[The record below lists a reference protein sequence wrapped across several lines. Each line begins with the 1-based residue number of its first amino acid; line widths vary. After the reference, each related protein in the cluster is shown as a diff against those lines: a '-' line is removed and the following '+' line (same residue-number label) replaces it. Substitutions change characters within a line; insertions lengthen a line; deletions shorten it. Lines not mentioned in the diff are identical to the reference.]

1 MMLTIGKLAKHCDM
15 NVETI
20 RYYQRIGL
28 LRVPKSTTAY
38 RYYNEQDIE
47 TLSFIQKAKDAGLQ
61 LSEIQELMT
70 LELDDRVQVRQ
81 VIEQRLAKIDQRI
94 QELQSLKLRLGS
106 WLDECKSSSEDC
118 CPILKALK
126 NSEKKILKK
135 PRTST
140 QSK

>member
-15 NVETI
+15 NVETV

-28 LRVPKSTTAY
+28 LRIPKSTTAY

-47 TLSFIQKAKDAGLQ
+47 TLSNIQKAKDAGLQ
-61 LSEIQELMT
+61 LSEIQELLT
-70 LELDDRVQVRQ
+70 LELDDRIQVRQ
-81 VIEQRLAKIDQRI
+81 VIEQRLEKIDQRI
-94 QELQSLKLRLGS
+94 RELQSLKLRLVS

-126 NSEKKILKK
+126 NSE
-135 PRTST
+135 
-140 QSK
+140 

>member
-1 MMLTIGKLAKHCDM
+1 MMLTIGKLANHCDM
-15 NVETI
+15 TVETV

-28 LRVPKSTTAY
+28 LRIPKSTTAY

-61 LSEIQELMT
+61 LSEIQELLT
-70 LELDDRVQVRQ
+70 LELDDRIQVRQ
-81 VIEQRLAKIDQRI
+81 VIEQRLEKIDQRI
-94 QELQSLKLRLGS
+94 RELHSLKLRLVS

-126 NSEKKILKK
+126 NSE
-135 PRTST
+135 
-140 QSK
+140 

>member
-15 NVETI
+15 NVETV

-28 LRVPKSTTAY
+28 LRIPKSTTAY

-61 LSEIQELMT
+61 LSEIQELLT
-70 LELDDRVQVRQ
+70 LELDDRIQVRQ
-81 VIEQRLAKIDQRI
+81 VIEQRLEKIDQRI
-94 QELQSLKLRLGS
+94 QELQSLKLRLVT
-106 WLDECKSSSEDC
+106 WLDECKTSSEDC

-126 NSEKKILKK
+126 NSE
-135 PRTST
+135 
-140 QSK
+140 